1 MDERRFDLG
10 TVTPVTSIASLMGRL
25 PDGYAAREEYE
36 RGLQELAE
44 LRAEKATA
52 DKMQLSEYVVF
63 PKADGGSQM
72 VRRCDVVAAT
82 GIKRAVV
89 GSREIGFAICTI
101 KARSPNGETYSFDAK
116 LSMREVL
123 ALLDGKPVVPEAP
136 KFITG
141 TAIPAN
147 TSTGEWI
154 RPEEISTAAQ
164 ALKWI
169 EEDCVKVVRRAGM
182 GEELPS
188 VEDLARRYVR
198 AVKPWKSK
206 PKETDPS
213 LMEPARSAINRIWSD
228 ANGQLLGRAGGW
240 MPTPPQFALSI
251 GATARKGT
259 RDEREWEPIREEGT

>member
-44 LRAEKATA
+44 LRAAKATA
-52 DKMQLSEYVVF
+52 DEMLSEFVVL
-63 PKADGGSQM
+63 PSSTGADRLLRRYDLVEAQAKPSGGSS
-72 VRRCDVVAAT
+72 VRAKYPD
-82 GIKRAVV
+82 
-89 GSREIGFAICTI
+89 GS
-101 KARSPNGETYSFDAK
+101 TYSFDTT
-116 LSMREVL
+116 LSVTQIH

-213 LMEPARSAINRIWSD
+213 LMEPALSAIKRIWAD

-240 MPTPPQFALSI
+240 MPTPQQFALSI

-259 RDEREWEPIREEGT
+259 GDEREWEPIREEGT